1 MEKNAVDS
9 SQRRPIMP
17 DTLSPL
23 EAAEKLEWAA
33 EHIFA
38 SDNMGLSDCEKAA
51 RLAAS
56 LLRKIANKRLV
67 DKDELLKIFGQ
78 YVERRGEIIC
88 NEMGLQDIL
97 DIVEDAP
104 EVISFKNGSEN
115 FRRMGGTK

>member
-1 MEKNAVDS
+1 
-9 SQRRPIMP
+9 MP

-56 LLRKIANKRLV
+56 LLRAIAAGEYKRVKHAHWTGRTLV
-67 DKDELLKIFGQ
+67 NGEYHFTCSHCQYGCSHGKSKTPIWDYCPNCGYSMEEKD
-78 YVERRGEIIC
+78 
-88 NEMGLQDIL
+88 
-97 DIVEDAP
+97 
-104 EVISFKNGSEN
+104 GSHD
-115 FRRMGGTK
+115 G

>member
-1 MEKNAVDS
+1 
-9 SQRRPIMP
+9 MP